1 MKGGIGTIL
10 YFIFRL
16 APIILLVFFA
26 INFFYNYD
34 SLIVLYFVGVSLAT
48 LITIIFSK
56 YFPTITFAEKETN
69 PTETEDDK
77 KKRILKEYKN
87 ITALKKMCSFYF
99 FKNGPISTLPLS
111 QLILSFTF
119 FYIGYILLKYGLINQ
134 NLPILILLP
143 ILIVGD
149 ITWNSVSGCGNFGST
164 GMSLVLGTGLGI
176 FWAYIVDS
184 TSKKDMSKFIQLDRK
199 KENCTIINNKYVCI

>member
-26 INFFYNYD
+26 VNFFYNYD
-34 SLIVLYFVGVSLAT
+34 SLIALYFVGISLAT
-48 LITIIFSK
+48 LITLMFSR
-56 YFPTITFAEKETN
+56 YFPTINFDTN
-69 PTETEDDK
+69 LSD
-77 KKRILKEYKN
+77 IKN
-87 ITALKKMCSFYF
+87 RPALNKMCTMYF
-99 FKNGPISTLPLS
+99 FKDGPISKLPLS

-119 FYIGYILLKYGLINQ
+119 FYIAYILLKYGLLRE

-143 ILIVGD
+143 TLIVGD

-184 TSKKDMSKFIQLDRK
+184 TSKKDMSKFIQLNRK
-199 KENCTIINNKYVCI
+199 KDNCTIINNKYVCI